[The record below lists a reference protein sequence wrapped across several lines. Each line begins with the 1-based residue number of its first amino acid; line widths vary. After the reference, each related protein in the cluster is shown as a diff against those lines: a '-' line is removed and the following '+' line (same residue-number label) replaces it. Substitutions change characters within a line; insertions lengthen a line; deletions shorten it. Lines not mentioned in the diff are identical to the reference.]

1 MHRRGSSQTD
11 DEIMRV
17 QLERLAASILA
28 RSPHELAEI
37 ASLNPAIYNEWIT
50 EIGRRN
56 AQARQEADKMSKAL
70 ESLRQASGR
79 SGTSSPQ

>member
-1 MHRRGSSQTD
+1 MHRRGSSPTSD
-11 DEIMRV
+11 AIMRV

-37 ASLNPAIYNEWIT
+37 ASVNPAIYDEWIV

-56 AQARQEADKMSKAL
+56 AEVREEAARMSMAL
-70 ESLRQASGR
+70 ETLRQASTRAGNR
-79 SGTSSPQ
+79 SQR

>member
-11 DEIMRV
+11 NEIMRV

-79 SGTSSPQ
+79 SGARSRK